1 MFLKLLH
8 FSAKWNGGFNERS
21 SWNLSSGRDKLEPFN
36 SRNWTIKS
44 VIVWSWVVQQWIF
57 SCLLFGEIYSGK
69 PGGQSHSFS
78 CNVCLCPGDFFKK
91 SIRLE
96 IQNERNF
103 LCQGTQITNWI
114 LLLTITRFFDAMRS
128 KKESIHAEPDK
139 IFTDINTQAIFSA
152 IKY

>member
-21 SWNLSSGRDKLEPFN
+21 SWNLSSGRVKLEPFN

-78 CNVCLCPGDFFKK
+78 CNVCPGDFFKK

-96 IQNERNF
+96 IQNERKKIHLQKTIKIVGWPTTKRMDNVALREKF
-103 LCQGTQITNWI
+103 QYMPMGVSRGGRTPTYCQLW
-114 LLLTITRFFDAMRS
+114 
-128 KKESIHAEPDK
+128 
-139 IFTDINTQAIFSA
+139 
-152 IKY
+152 